1 MVAGGSKSKRRGCLE
16 RDGLVTQMARAFA
29 GGEAGGSDDDD
40 LRRRADE
47 ALTRVESFL
56 GVEIEEAKEIVG
68 KVLEDIP

>member
-1 MVAGGSKSKRRGCLE
+1 ME
-16 RDGLVTQMARAFA
+16 RDALITQMARAFA
-29 GGEAGGSDDDD
+29 AGEAGTSDDDD

-47 ALTRVESFL
+47 ALARVESYL